1 MHIVQKDLNE
11 RLKELIGEHSG
22 LMPLFFINKS
32 GGVKTVKK
40 VNPRDI
46 SKIYRIYG
54 ELQNLRKKQETMSP
68 AEVLNE
74 LYAMQKVAAKIK
86 NKQYEPALTT
96 AIAEFIAAVESTID
110 GNPQQAKQHMS
121 KMAAIKRE
129 VSGG

>member
-1 MHIVQKDLNE
+1 M
-11 RLKELIGEHSG
+11 
-22 LMPLFFINKS
+22 
-32 GGVKTVKK
+32 KK